1 MKTSSWDFLAIA
13 GIVLLLMYRLERL
26 GRQVEAIS
34 MLIREEFLALRPN
47 EERRAALER
56 ERRGIW
62 TGRGIVGE
70 PYWTFPVCVLLLAA
84 WAWLRSTG

>member
-1 MKTSSWDFLAIA
+1 MKMSSWDFLAIA

-26 GRQVEAIS
+26 GRQIEAIS

-62 TGRGIVGE
+62 TGSGIVGE
-70 PYWTFPVCVLLLAA
+70 PYWTFPACRLGMAA
-84 WAWLRSTG
+84 LDGVSRA

>member
-1 MKTSSWDFLAIA
+1 MKMSSWDFLAIA

-26 GRQVEAIS
+26 GRQIEAIS

-70 PYWTFPVCVLLLAA
+70 PYWTFPACVLLLAA